1 VSVRADPYER
11 HIEPTSRSRPEV
23 TVFDSI
29 DDWLIIAVVAGILFY
44 GSSKIPQLA
53 HSLGRSVG
61 EFKKGRIESERE
73 IQADQARAAAGASA
87 SAPTP
92 PAH

>member
-1 VSVRADPYER
+1 M
-11 HIEPTSRSRPEV
+11 
-23 TVFDSI
+23 FDSI

-61 EFKKGRIESERE
+61 EFKKGRLEVERE
-73 IQADQARAAAGASA
+73 LKADQSGGASA
-87 SAPTP
+87 SAPTG
-92 PAH
+92 PAR

>member
-1 VSVRADPYER
+1 
-11 HIEPTSRSRPEV
+11 
-23 TVFDSI
+23 VFDSI

-44 GSSKIPQLA
+44 GSSKIPQFA

-61 EFKKGRIESERE
+61 EFKKGRLEVERE
-73 IQADQARAAAGASA
+73 IKAEQANQAATA
-87 SAPTP
+87 SAPSG

>member
-1 VSVRADPYER
+1 VLTRGQ
-11 HIEPTSRSRPEV
+11 

-61 EFKKGRIESERE
+61 EFKKGRLEVERE
-73 IQADQARAAAGASA
+73 LKADQVANS
-87 SAPTP
+87 STP
-92 PAH
+92 SGPAH

>member
-1 VSVRADPYER
+1 M
-11 HIEPTSRSRPEV
+11 
-23 TVFDSI
+23 FDSL

-61 EFKKGRIESERE
+61 EFKKGRIEVERE
-73 IQADQARAAAGASA
+73 IKAEQAANASNV
-87 SAPTP
+87 SSGPS
-92 PAH
+92 H

>member
-1 VSVRADPYER
+1 M
-11 HIEPTSRSRPEV
+11 
-23 TVFDSI
+23 FDSL

-61 EFKKGRIESERE
+61 EFKKGRIEVEKE
-73 IQADQARAAAGASA
+73 IRAEAAVANA
-87 SAPTP
+87 P
-92 PAH
+92 PAPGPGH

>member
-1 VSVRADPYER
+1 
-11 HIEPTSRSRPEV
+11 
-23 TVFDSI
+23 VFDSI

-61 EFKKGRIESERE
+61 EFKKGRLEVERE
-73 IQADQARAAAGASA
+73 LKADSVNAAAPAA
-87 SAPTP
+87 SAPAVRSP
-92 PAH
+92 

>member
-1 VSVRADPYER
+1 M
-11 HIEPTSRSRPEV
+11 
-23 TVFDSI
+23 FDSV

-53 HSLGRSVG
+53 RSLGRSVG
-61 EFKKGRIESERE
+61 EFKRGRIEVERE
-73 IQADQARAAAGASA
+73 LKAEQAANAAAPPPG
-87 SAPTP
+87 

>member
-1 VSVRADPYER
+1 
-11 HIEPTSRSRPEV
+11 
-23 TVFDSI
+23 VFDSI

-61 EFKKGRIESERE
+61 EFKKGRLEVERE
-73 IQADQARAAAGASA
+73 LRADSANAAAPAA
-87 SAPTP
+87 SAPAARSP
-92 PAH
+92 

>member
-1 VSVRADPYER
+1 M
-11 HIEPTSRSRPEV
+11 
-23 TVFDSI
+23 FDSI

-61 EFKKGRIESERE
+61 EFKKGRLEVERE
-73 IQADQARAAAGASA
+73 LKTEQSSSA
-87 SAPTP
+87 SAPAP
-92 PAH
+92 SGPAH

>member
-1 VSVRADPYER
+1 M
-11 HIEPTSRSRPEV
+11 
-23 TVFDSI
+23 FDSI

-61 EFKKGRIESERE
+61 EFKKGRAESERE
-73 IQADQARAAAGASA
+73 LKAEQAAAAS
-87 SAPTP
+87 SSTSSGPT
-92 PAH
+92 H

>member
-1 VSVRADPYER
+1 M
-11 HIEPTSRSRPEV
+11 
-23 TVFDSI
+23 FDSI
-29 DDWLIIAVVAGILFY
+29 DDWLVIAVVAGILFY

-61 EFKKGRIESERE
+61 EFKKGRLEVERE
-73 IQADQARAAAGASA
+73 IKAEQATSTNGP
-87 SAPTP
+87 APSG

>member
-1 VSVRADPYER
+1 MGPVGK
-11 HIEPTSRSRPEV
+11 

-61 EFKKGRIESERE
+61 EFKKGRNEIERE
-73 IQADQARAAAGASA
+73 IKSEASAAGN
-87 SAPTP
+87 APGP
-92 PAH
+92 AGPAH

>member
-1 VSVRADPYER
+1 
-11 HIEPTSRSRPEV
+11 
-23 TVFDSI
+23 VFDSI

-61 EFKKGRIESERE
+61 EFKKGRNEIERE
-73 IQADQARAAAGASA
+73 LKAESV
-87 SAPTP
+87 SSTSPP
-92 PAH
+92 PASGPTH